1 MALGITKA
9 VIFFSR
15 LVISYIGIESCW
27 GSTLAICVELSGV
40 GREGIRIRRGKEN
53 IFERSLRQ
61 KKKKEDTD
69 VCDPSEYIS
78 VEANMILRD
87 IKSSLN
93 QNFSL
98 QRAAII

>member
-61 KKKKEDTD
+61 KKKKRILT
-69 VCDPSEYIS
+69 S
-78 VEANMILRD
+78 VIHPNILAWKQ
-87 IKSSLN
+87 I
-93 QNFSL
+93 
-98 QRAAII
+98 

>member
-27 GSTLAICVELSGV
+27 GSMLAICVELSGV
-40 GREGIRIRRGKEN
+40 GREDIRIRRGKEN

-61 KKKKEDTD
+61 KKKEDTD
-69 VCDPSEYIS
+69 VCDPSKNIS